1 MCGNAG
7 LPHRLV
13 RFLQVEVQNTLL
25 SCSGEAAHGH
35 QWMKGWSGRQSCSS
49 QSTQWD
55 ARASRVWT
63 SVSCVCLCNGA
74 HTPLFFVCVRE
85 RGGWSYI
92 IPLSHSLTHSLS
104 YSLSPSLI
112 LTLTLSLHSFS
123 LTLCHSLSHSISP
136 SHSLTHS
143 LTQSRV
149 KEPRTIPCSRYRRS
163 VISQITSIEVGYE
176 LERTGVCGR
185 RERKARG
192 TPLTSKCSI
201 MWEGVGGGLSATVT
215 IYPGSEKSM
224 SFVWSAESSDTRGP
238 P

>member
-1 MCGNAG
+1 MCGNAW
-7 LPHRLV
+7 LLHRLV

-49 QSTQWD
+49 LSTQWD

-74 HTPLFFVCVRE
+74 HTTLFFVCVRE
-85 RGGWSYI
+85 RERGDHT
-92 IPLSHSLTHSLS
+92 LSLSLTHSL
-104 YSLSPSLI
+104 
-112 LTLTLSLHSFS
+112 TLSL
-123 LTLCHSLSHSISP
+123 

-149 KEPRTIPCSRYRRS
+149 KEPRTIPCARYRRS
-163 VISQITSIEVGYE
+163 VISQIMGYE

-224 SFVWSAESSDTRGP
+224 SFVWSAESSDTRRP